1 MDTLDAMAVFVE
13 IADRGSLTAAA
24 EATGKSLPTVVRV
37 LAGLEA
43 KLGVR
48 LFNRT
53 TRRVAI
59 TDEGRIYLEHCR
71 RIQSAVDESEQA
83 ISQTLSEPSGLITV
97 TAPVLFGEMHVAPQI
112 AEFLVAFP
120 KVEVRLMLLDRIADL
135 LEEGIDVAVR
145 IAPLPDSTLI
155 ARRVGQV
162 RQVICAS
169 PRLLAQA
176 GRPLHP
182 TELSALPCV
191 RAPGIGDIS
200 TWTFQQDA
208 KPMDVDVHGRLI
220 CNNVGSSIVACAA
233 GAGFGRFLCY
243 QVMPAIQR
251 GELEIVLPTFEPVPK
266 PLSLVYAQGGLR
278 TARLR
283 TFVDWFAK
291 GLAAGTQA
299 ERVSQSVEVST
310 GSA

>member
-1 MDTLDAMAVFVE
+1 MDTLDSMAIFVE
-13 IADRGSLTAAA
+13 IADRRSLTAAA
-24 EATGKSLPTVVRV
+24 EAVGKSLPTVVRT

-71 RIQSAVDESEQA
+71 RIQSAVEESEQA

-97 TAPVLFGEMHVAPQI
+97 TASVLFGEMHIAPQI
-112 AEFLVAFP
+112 ADFLVAFP
-120 KVEVRLMLLDRIADL
+120 KIEVRLLLLDRIADL

-145 IAPLPDSTLI
+145 IAPLQDSTLI
-155 ARRVGQV
+155 ARRVGQI

-176 GRPLHP
+176 GKPLHP
-182 TELSALPCV
+182 KELSTLPCV

-200 TWTFQQDA
+200 TWRFQEDSKQIDI
-208 KPMDVDVHGRLI
+208 DVHGRLI
-220 CNNVGSSIVACAA
+220 CNNVGSSIVACTA
-233 GAGFGRFLCY
+233 GCGFGRFLCY
-243 QVMPAIQR
+243 QVMPAVQR
-251 GELEIVLPTFEPVPK
+251 GELEIVLPAFEPAPR
-266 PLSLVYAQGGLR
+266 PLSLIYAQGGLR

-291 GLAAGTQA
+291 GLS
-299 ERVSQSVEVST
+299 ESVHGAPRMDRSPTV
-310 GSA
+310 